1 MSGFQIRYFIYLIAC
16 LISAK
21 DHVFLNIFIINSWN
35 RAFDQGRL
43 RNADPGQFLFLHG
56 RRGTE
61 RGHPHCQPCLR
72 NGNEQEPFSVTGNAA
87 IGGISAGYGGLSLS
101 AGAGLDVS
109 AVDSNAGL
117 SMTGGVLSLGGQNT
131 MTGNLNLGAA
141 VRIDA
146 THMTVNGNPLLA
158 LNGALTVNGSLLL
171 ENSDSVSWSAGR
183 TI

>member
-1 MSGFQIRYFIYLIAC
+1 MRP
-16 LISAK
+16 SA
-21 DHVFLNIFIINSWN
+21 
-35 RAFDQGRL
+35 AF
-43 RNADPGQFLFLHG
+43 P
-56 RRGTE
+56 
-61 RGHPHCQPCLR
+61 
-72 NGNEQEPFSVTGNAA
+72 
-87 IGGISAGYGGLSLS
+87 AGYGGLSLS

-171 ENSDSVSWSAGR
+171 ENSDSVSWSAGTYNLINATAASPGIWPIPFCWGPNTSATGARR
-183 TI
+183 TIP